1 MIGLGAYVLTMLDHL
16 NGGIITRIVLAANDG
31 KALSSLWIFRL
42 RAVSRA
48 FRDTLEPVLMDGDLL
63 VAEIHRC
70 LQEEVWQHHYGCLQ
84 EYTVELHDY
93 LLKIASESKTAGELC
108 ELLIDTA
115 FEIRPVP
122 ALKRMLMEAAAGAA
136 CTPELQWGLHQL
148 EDDDAQTR
156 FGPLVLNPLKM
167 AAVRKR
173 VRAAAAS
180 ILPWAGRQG
189 TDQLN
194 TECAE
199 AVRRLDQCIVA
210 YLDPAAPA
218 VSVIMWAGLQWKYTI
233 ETAWTKRHCA
243 VRDSLRLLCIRWLLA
258 TASIEPSSDF
268 GAALKYLMAA
278 GPTPHADADAGTALA
293 AGPTPHA
300 DAGTALACMV
310 TAVQDMRRLAR
321 PDRPKPRLTDIM
333 IQFWYQ
339 PGDYSLPPLTAR
351 ASGPDLCWRLF
362 SVGNFHCSSPD
373 CGWWRRT

>member
-1 MIGLGAYVLTMLDHL
+1 MQAPFDTIDDRMLKS
-16 NGGIITRIVLAANDG
+16 IVLSADDG
-31 KALSSLWIFRL
+31 GTLWIFRL
-42 RAVSRA
+42 RAVCRA
-48 FRDTLEPVLMDGDLL
+48 FRDILERVLMDGDLL
-63 VAEIHRC
+63 VSMIHRC
-70 LQEEVWQHHYGCLQ
+70 LQEEIWQHHYGCLQ
-84 EYTVELHDY
+84 DYTVELHDY
-93 LLKIASESKTAGELC
+93 LLKIASEAKNTHELC
-108 ELLIDTA
+108 DLLIDTA
-115 FEIRPVP
+115 FEIQPVP
-122 ALKRMLMEAAAGAA
+122 ALRRKLMEAAAGAA
-136 CTPELQWGLHQL
+136 GGPTLQWGLHQL

-156 FGPLVLNPLKM
+156 FGPLVIKPLKM

-180 ILPWAGRQG
+180 ILPRTGRQG

-218 VSVIMWAGLQWKYTI
+218 VSVIMWAGLQWKYRI
-233 ETAWTKRHCA
+233 ETAWTKWHCA
-243 VRDSLRLLCIRWLLA
+243 VRDSLRLLCIRGLLA

-278 GPTPHADADAGTALA
+278 GPTPHADAGTALA

-310 TAVQDMRRLAR
+310 TAVQDTRRLATR
-321 PDRPKPRLTDIM
+321 PDRPRKPSLTDIM
-333 IQFWYQ
+333 IEFWYQ
-339 PGDYSLPPLTAR
+339 PGDYSLPPLIAR

>member
-1 MIGLGAYVLTMLDHL
+1 MFGPINDYK
-16 NGGIITRIVLAANDG
+16 IITRIVLAANDG
-31 KALSSLWIFRL
+31 EALSSLWIFRL

-48 FRDTLEPVLMDGDLL
+48 FRDILERVLMDGDLL

-70 LQEEVWQHHYGCLQ
+70 LQEEIWQHHYGCLQ
-84 EYTVELHDY
+84 DYTVDLHDH
-93 LLKIASESKTAGELC
+93 LLKIASEAKNTHELC
-108 ELLIDTA
+108 DLLIDTA
-115 FEIRPVP
+115 FEIQPVP
-122 ALKRMLMEAAAGAA
+122 ALRRKLMEAAAGAA
-136 CTPELQWGLHQL
+136 CTPTLQWCLHQL

-156 FGPLVLNPLKM
+156 FGPLVIKPLKM

-180 ILPWAGRQG
+180 ILPRAGRQG

-210 YLDPAAPA
+210 YLAPAAPA

-278 GPTPHADADAGTALA
+278 GPTPHADA
-293 AGPTPHA
+293 
-300 DAGTALACMV
+300 GTALACMV
-310 TAVQDMRRLAR
+310 TAVQDMRRLATR
-321 PDRPKPRLTDIM
+321 PDRPRKPSLTDIM
-333 IQFWYQ
+333 IEFWYR
-339 PGDYSLPPLTAR
+339 PGDYSLPPLIAR
-351 ASGPDLCWRLF
+351 ASGPDLCCRLF
-362 SVGNFHCSSPD
+362 SVGGFRCSSPD
-373 CGWWRRT
+373 CGWWRYT

>member
-1 MIGLGAYVLTMLDHL
+1 MQAPFDTIDDRMIES
-16 NGGIITRIVLAANDG
+16 IVLSADDG
-31 KALSSLWIFRL
+31 GTLWIFRL
-42 RAVSRA
+42 RAVCRA
-48 FRDTLEPVLMDGDLL
+48 FRDILERVLMDGDLL
-63 VAEIHRC
+63 VSMIHRC
-70 LQEEVWQHHYGCLQ
+70 LRDEIWQHHYGCLQ
-84 EYTVELHDY
+84 DYTVELHDY
-93 LLKIASESKTAGELC
+93 LLKIASEAKNTHELC
-108 ELLIDTA
+108 DLLIDTA
-115 FEIRPVP
+115 FEIQPVP
-122 ALKRMLMEAAAGAA
+122 ALRRKLMEAAAGAA
-136 CTPELQWGLHQL
+136 CTPTLQWCLHQL

-156 FGPLVLNPLKM
+156 FGPLAIKPLKM

-173 VRAAAAS
+173 VRAAAAL
-180 ILPWAGRQG
+180 ILPRAGRQG

-218 VSVIMWAGLQWKYTI
+218 VSVIMWAGLQWKYRI
-233 ETAWTKRHCA
+233 ETAWTKWHCA
-243 VRDSLRLLCIRWLLA
+243 VRDSLRYLCIRWLLA

-278 GPTPHADADAGTALA
+278 GPTPHADAGTALA

-310 TAVQDMRRLAR
+310 PAVQVMRRLASPAR
-321 PDRPKPRLTDIM
+321 PRKPSLTDIM
-333 IQFWYQ
+333 IEFGYQ
-339 PGDYSLPPLTAR
+339 PGDYSLPPLIAR
-351 ASGPDLCWRLF
+351 ASGPDLCCRLF